1 MDLNAI
7 CLAMLNVLRTDGNT
21 ALRQFFDKKA
31 SARCGRLN
39 PARTRNERLEVQG
52 ALHRQRLVDQC
63 TIGMAGIQHALIRNE
78 YLPIAAGNKRIILK
92 ITDFS
97 TSINQNLS
105 NVQAASQ
112 SVFYT
117 HTRRW
122 DIGLKLFRASIDIL
136 AEAFP
141 NVDILI
147 HLDHAQHDTDA
158 DLLESDLS
166 MYSSVMYDASALPME
181 ENIRKTRE
189 YVQRKGD
196 ELLIEGACD
205 EIVDATGEAR
215 CEITDADK
223 CERYMKETGVD
234 IVVANLGTEHRA
246 SGQDLHYYYDAARAI
261 QAKIGPRICLHGT
274 SSVSN
279 DQIGKLFDD
288 GICKVNIW
296 TALERDSSP
305 ALAEW
310 IVKNF
315 SKCAGPAT
323 EQKLINEG
331 YLTESCKT
339 GERSSLK
346 HFTTAARQEI
356 IFEEMK
362 KITRGYLDLWY
373 R

>member
-1 MDLNAI
+1 MPI
-7 CLAMLNVLRTDGNT
+7 ITGRKNVLAIYEEAAKRGWVIPCLCSENLTTTEAILT
-21 ALRQFFDKKA
+21 AA
-31 SARCGRLN
+31 SEFATEKGYDRIPVTVAITN
-39 PARTRNERLEVQG
+39 QYD
-52 ALHRQRLVDQC
+52 HR
-63 TIGMAGIQHALIRNE
+63 
-78 YLPIAAGNKRIILK
+78 
-92 ITDFS
+92 
-97 TSINQNLS
+97 
-105 NVQAASQ
+105 SQ

-147 HLDHAQHDTDA
+147 HLDHTQHDTDA

-189 YVQRKGD
+189 YVQLKGD

-279 DQIGKLFDD
+279 DQIGKLFND

>member
-1 MDLNAI
+1 MPI
-7 CLAMLNVLRTDGNT
+7 ITGRENVLAVYEEAAKRGWVIPCLCSENLTTTEAILT
-21 ALRQFFDKKA
+21 AA
-31 SARCGRLN
+31 SEFA
-39 PARTRNERLEVQG
+39 LEKGYDRIPITLAITNQYD
-52 ALHRQRLVDQC
+52 HR
-63 TIGMAGIQHALIRNE
+63 
-78 YLPIAAGNKRIILK
+78 
-92 ITDFS
+92 
-97 TSINQNLS
+97 
-105 NVQAASQ
+105 SQ
-112 SVFYT
+112 SVYYT
-117 HTRRW
+117 STRRW

-158 DLLESDLS
+158 ELLESDLS

-181 ENIRKTRE
+181 ENIAKTRT
-189 YVQRKGD
+189 YVLLKGN

-215 CEITDADK
+215 CEITSAEK

-234 IVVANLGTEHRA
+234 VVVANLGTEHRA

-261 QAKIGPRICLHGT
+261 KERIGPRICLHGT

-279 DQIGKLFDD
+279 DQIGKLFED

-296 TALERDSSP
+296 TALERDASP
-305 ALAEW
+305 ALTEW
-310 IVKNF
+310 TVKNAA
-315 SKCAGPAT
+315 KVGGPKT
-323 EQKLINEG
+323 EQKLIDEG
-331 YLTESCKT
+331 YLTASSKT
-339 GERSSLK
+339 GDKASLQY
-346 HFTTAARQEI
+346 FTTAARQEI

-362 KITRGYLDLWY
+362 KIARGYLELWY

>member
-1 MDLNAI
+1 MPMI
-7 CLAMLNVLRTDGNT
+7 TGRKNVLAVYEEAAKRGWVIPCLCSENLTTTEAILT
-21 ALRQFFDKKA
+21 AA
-31 SARCGRLN
+31 SEFATEKGYDRIPVTLAITN
-39 PARTRNERLEVQG
+39 QYD
-52 ALHRQRLVDQC
+52 HR
-63 TIGMAGIQHALIRNE
+63 
-78 YLPIAAGNKRIILK
+78 
-92 ITDFS
+92 
-97 TSINQNLS
+97 
-105 NVQAASQ
+105 SQ

-223 CERYMKETGVD
+223 CEHYMKETGVD

-305 ALAEW
+305 VLAEW

-323 EQKLINEG
+323 EQKLISEG

>member
-1 MDLNAI
+1 MPI
-7 CLAMLNVLRTDGNT
+7 ITGRENVLAVYEEAAKKGWVIPCLCSENLTTTEAILT
-21 ALRQFFDKKA
+21 AA
-31 SARCGRLN
+31 SEFAAEKGYDRIPITLAITN
-39 PARTRNERLEVQG
+39 QYD
-52 ALHRQRLVDQC
+52 HR
-63 TIGMAGIQHALIRNE
+63 
-78 YLPIAAGNKRIILK
+78 
-92 ITDFS
+92 
-97 TSINQNLS
+97 
-105 NVQAASQ
+105 SQ
-112 SVFYT
+112 SVYYT

-166 MYSSVMYDASALPME
+166 MYSSVMYDASTLPME
-181 ENIRKTRE
+181 ENIAKTKA
-189 YVQRKGD
+189 YVQRKGH

-215 CEITDADK
+215 CEITAADK
-223 CERYMKETGVD
+223 CEYYMTETGVD

-261 QAKIGPRICLHGT
+261 KDRIGPRICLHGT

-305 ALAEW
+305 ALLEW
-310 IVKNF
+310 MVKNAA
-315 SKCAGPAT
+315 KVGGARM
-323 EQKLINEG
+323 EQKLINYG
-331 YLTESCKT
+331 CLPRMSQT
-339 GERSSLK
+339 GEKASLQY
-346 HFTTAARQEI
+346 FTTAARQEI
-356 IFEEMK
+356 IFKEMK
-362 KITRGYLDLWY
+362 RITRGYLDLWY

>member
-1 MDLNAI
+1 MPI
-7 CLAMLNVLRTDGNT
+7 ITGRENVLAVYEEAAKRGWVIPCLCSENLTT
-21 ALRQFFDKKA
+21 TEAILSAA
-31 SARCGRLN
+31 SEFAAEKGYDRIPVTLAITN
-39 PARTRNERLEVQG
+39 QYD
-52 ALHRQRLVDQC
+52 HR
-63 TIGMAGIQHALIRNE
+63 
-78 YLPIAAGNKRIILK
+78 
-92 ITDFS
+92 
-97 TSINQNLS
+97 
-105 NVQAASQ
+105 SQ
-112 SVFYT
+112 SVYYT

-158 DLLESDLS
+158 ELLESDLS
-166 MYSSVMYDASALPME
+166 MYSSVMYDASTLPME
-181 ENIRKTRE
+181 ENIAKTKA
-189 YVQRKGD
+189 YVQRKGH

-215 CEITDADK
+215 CEITSADK
-223 CERYMKETGVD
+223 CEYYMKETGVD

-261 QAKIGPRICLHGT
+261 RDRIGPRICLHGT
-274 SSVSN
+274 SSVSH

-305 ALAEW
+305 ALLEW
-310 IVKNF
+310 MVKNAA
-315 SKCAGPAT
+315 KVGGGKM
-323 EQKLINEG
+323 EQKLSEEG
-331 YLTESCKT
+331 LLSWTT
-339 GERSSLK
+339 GEKASLA
-346 HFTTAARQEI
+346 HFTTAARQAI
-356 IFEEMK
+356 VFEEMK

>member
-1 MDLNAI
+1 MPI
-7 CLAMLNVLRTDGNT
+7 ITGRKNVLAVYEEAAKRGWVIPCLCSENLTTTEAILT
-21 ALRQFFDKKA
+21 AA
-31 SARCGRLN
+31 SEFATEKGYDRIPVTLAITN
-39 PARTRNERLEVQG
+39 QYD
-52 ALHRQRLVDQC
+52 HR
-63 TIGMAGIQHALIRNE
+63 
-78 YLPIAAGNKRIILK
+78 
-92 ITDFS
+92 
-97 TSINQNLS
+97 
-105 NVQAASQ
+105 SQ

-141 NVDILI
+141 TVDILI

-246 SGQDLHYYYDAARAI
+246 SGQDLHYYYEAARAI

-279 DQIGKLFDD
+279 DQIGKLFND

-305 ALAEW
+305 VLAEW

-331 YLTESCKT
+331 YLTESSKA
-339 GERSSLK
+339 GDRSSLK

-356 IFEEMK
+356 IFQEMK